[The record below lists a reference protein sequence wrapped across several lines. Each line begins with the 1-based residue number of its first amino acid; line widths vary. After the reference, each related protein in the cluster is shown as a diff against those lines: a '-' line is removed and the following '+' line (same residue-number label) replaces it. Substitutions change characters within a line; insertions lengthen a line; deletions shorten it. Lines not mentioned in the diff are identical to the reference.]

1 MQTEFVSDLVII
13 DYLEL
18 LNSTVA
24 TSEALGISQSSCSR
38 RYRAF
43 SDQCGFNFDR
53 IGDRY
58 QPTSNL
64 DILSNLRQASQRMRV
79 RQAQMRFSRG
89 WQMGEMNLPG
99 LTRFGV
105 DLDVRWMNSWRMLSL
120 LEQRLLDVAV
130 MGILEFQG
138 MMTQSLTRL
147 RLGKHSIGQSMM
159 CIPLCIYELQ
169 LLAHTEHPLLDHNDN
184 INPDQLA
191 TYPSPAISIGSAP
204 MLMQALHAH
213 GLANQQSGLTQY
225 HESKWEGFAANGI
238 GLSYAAPFLLPE
250 LMKRYQ
256 LCPVRYPLGIKD
268 CLALVGHVDVLSDP
282 KFGATFR
289 GLLAEI
295 QRVLGTTVSG
305 LRWLG

>member
-1 MQTEFVSDLVII
+1 MQTEFVSDLELL

-24 TSEALGISQSSCSR
+24 ASEALGISQSSCSR

-43 SDQCGFNFDR
+43 SQQCGFGFDR
-53 IGDRY
+53 IGERY
-58 QPTSNL
+58 QPNGNL
-64 DILSNLRQASQRMRV
+64 DVLSNLRQASQRMRV
-79 RQAQMRFSRG
+79 RQAQMRFVRG
-89 WQMGEMNLPG
+89 WQMGEIVLPG

-138 MMTQSLTRL
+138 MIEQSLTRL
-147 RLGKHSIGQSMM
+147 RLGRQPIGHSMM
-159 CIPLCIYELQ
+159 CIPLCVYELE
-169 LLAHTEHPLLDHNDN
+169 LLAHAEHPLHDHTDE

-204 MLMQALHAH
+204 MLMAALQLH
-213 GLANQQSGLTQY
+213 GLANQQSGLMRY
-225 HESKWEGFAANGI
+225 DERKWEGFAANGI
-238 GLSYAAPFLLPE
+238 GLSYAAPFLLPT

-256 LCPVRYPLGIKD
+256 LRPVRYGLGIKD
-268 CLALVGHVDVLSDP
+268 CLALVAHKDVLSDP
-282 KFGATFR
+282 SFKATFR
-289 GLLAEI
+289 ELYSEI
-295 QRVLGTTVSG
+295 QKNLGNSMSG